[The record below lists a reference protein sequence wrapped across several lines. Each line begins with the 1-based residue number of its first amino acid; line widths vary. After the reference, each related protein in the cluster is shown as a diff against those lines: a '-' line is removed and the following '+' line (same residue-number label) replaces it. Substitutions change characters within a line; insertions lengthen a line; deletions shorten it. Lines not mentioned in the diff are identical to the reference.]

1 MNDKISA
8 QIVDEFIE
16 AEYGLSFKQVKALSD
31 LCAKKEAQ
39 WYQLFYISQKEEDK
53 IAKALVK
60 KYKKHGLRGYDIA
73 MLSLCYGASP
83 VKERVD
89 EALKKV
95 SKNKKIM
102 DIVKKSKRYKQMIK
116 EEFTND

>member
-1 MNDKISA
+1 MNDKISS
-8 QIVDEFIE
+8 QIVNEFIE
-16 AEYGLSFKQVKALSD
+16 AEYGLSFEQVKTLSD

-39 WYQLFYISQKEEDK
+39 WYQLFYVAQKDEDT
-53 IAKALVK
+53 ITKALVK
-60 KYKKHGLRGYDIA
+60 KYKKQGLREYDIA

-102 DIVKKSKRYKQMIK
+102 GIVKKSKRYKQMIK
-116 EEFTND
+116 E

>member
-1 MNDKISA
+1 MNDKLSS
-8 QIVDEFIE
+8 QIINEFIE
-16 AEYGLSFKQVKALSD
+16 AEYGLSFKHVRTLSD

-39 WYQLFYISQKEEDK
+39 WYQLFYVSQKEEDT
-53 IAKALVK
+53 IIKALLK
-60 KYKKHGLRGYDIA
+60 KYKKRGLREYDIA

-83 VKERVD
+83 IKERVE

-102 DIVKKSKRYKQMIK
+102 DIVKESKRYGNLCR
-116 EEFTND
+116 EEK